1 MINTHKLFK
10 GRYTFATET
19 KQMTSEDTEEK
30 EPKPKTLKE
39 KTYVF
44 LFCVFKLLYNLKLY
58 NLLLLL
64 IRIL

>member
-1 MINTHKLFK
+1 
-10 GRYTFATET
+10 
-19 KQMTSEDTEEK
+19 MTSEDTEEK

-39 KTYVF
+39 KTYVL

-58 NLLLLL
+58 NLISLL